1 MLSIAYIK
9 HLNKKMP
16 DIFEIG
22 KGWSNKIQFVQILLK
37 NKRTAILRGEYAGT
51 SAKVSL

>member
-1 MLSIAYIK
+1 
-9 HLNKKMP
+9 MP

-37 NKRTAILRGEYAGT
+37 NKRTAILRWEYAGT